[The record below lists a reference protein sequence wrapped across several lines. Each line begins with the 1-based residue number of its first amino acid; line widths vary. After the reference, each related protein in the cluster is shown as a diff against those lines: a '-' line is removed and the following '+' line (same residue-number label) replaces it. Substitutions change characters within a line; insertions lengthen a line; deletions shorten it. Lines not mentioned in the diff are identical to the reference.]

1 MRQQNPQLVMMRF
14 DPRSGWVK
22 PSEDGIASYTDEED
36 ISTSSASDY
45 ETPQLGAAKTQA
57 AENLAVLGASIV
69 EVFNSLKLEDPRLE
83 IWDQVNATIEKI
95 AQKVDEQKYLAQ
107 QLHEVAIDIENLRNL
122 ASEFVSHAYQNELEI
137 HATSKVRLQ
146 IAETL
151 HQRIKNALN
160 S

>member
-1 MRQQNPQLVMMRF
+1 MSQQNPQLVMMRF

-22 PSEDGIASYTDEED
+22 PSEDDMGSYTDEED
-36 ISTSSASDY
+36 ISTASDC
-45 ETPQLGAAKTQA
+45 ETTHLGAAKRQGS
-57 AENLAVLGASIV
+57 ENLEVLGASIV

-95 AQKVDEQKYLAQ
+95 AQKLDEQKYLAQ
-107 QLHEVAIDIENLRNL
+107 QLHEVGIDIENLRNL

-146 IAETL
+146 IAENL
-151 HQRIKNALN
+151 HQRIKNALK

>member
-1 MRQQNPQLVMMRF
+1 MY
-14 DPRSGWVK
+14 
-22 PSEDGIASYTDEED
+22 ADELQK
-36 ISTSSASDY
+36 TGGLHQ
-45 ETPQLGAAKTQA
+45 ETPLFSTAQPAAP
-57 AENLAVLGASIV
+57 ENLAVLGASIV

-95 AQKVDEQKYLAQ
+95 AQKVDEQKLLAQ
-107 QLHEVAIDIENLRNL
+107 QLYEVGIDIENLRNL

-146 IAETL
+146 IAESL
-151 HQRIKNALN
+151 HQRIKSALK

>member
-1 MRQQNPQLVMMRF
+1 MSQQNPQLVMMRF

-22 PSEDGIASYTDEED
+22 PSVDDMGNYTDEED
-36 ISTSSASDY
+36 ISIASDC
-45 ETPQLGAAKTQA
+45 ETSHLGAAKTQA
-57 AENLAVLGASIV
+57 SENLAVLGASIV

-107 QLHEVAIDIENLRNL
+107 QLHEVGIDIENLRNL

-137 HATSKVRLQ
+137 HATSKVRLK

-151 HQRIKNALN
+151 HQRIKNALK

>member
-1 MRQQNPQLVMMRF
+1 MSQQNPQLVMMRF
-14 DPRSGWVK
+14 DPRTGWVK
-22 PSEDGIASYTDEED
+22 PSEEHMDMYTDEVHKTTVPNQEAPHF
-36 ISTSSASDY
+36 ST
-45 ETPQLGAAKTQA
+45 AKTPA

-95 AQKVDEQKYLAQ
+95 AEKVDEQKLLAQ
-107 QLHEVAIDIENLRNL
+107 QLYEVGIDIENLRNL

-146 IAETL
+146 IAESL
-151 HQRIKNALN
+151 HQRIKNALK